1 MSNEKVVF
9 IDRDGVINV
18 DLLGDYIK
26 SWKEFRF
33 EKGAAEALKTLY
45 ERGYQ
50 IVIISNQAGIGD
62 GVFSREALD
71 EVQQGMLEDLKKRG
85 VEIRASYYCLHGK
98 KEGCGCRKPKTGLF
112 EQAAKDIRFDCAGT
126 FFIGDKASDVEAGK
140 AFGLKTIFVR
150 TGWGARDEE
159 KLTGNLRPDYIFN
172 SLQDAVEEILL

>member
-1 MSNEKVVF
+1 MKNEKVIF

-33 EKGAAEALKTLY
+33 EKDAAEALKLLY

-71 EVQQGMLEDLKKRG
+71 EVQQGMLADLKKRG

-98 KEGCGCRKPKTGLF
+98 KEGCGCRKPKIGLF
-112 EQAAKDIRFDCAGT
+112 EQAANDIPFDPSVT
-126 FFIGDKASDVEAGK
+126 FFIGDKASDIEAGK

-150 TGWGARDEE
+150 TGWGIRDEG
-159 KLTGNLRPDYIFN
+159 KLTGDLQPDYIFD
-172 SLQDAVEEILL
+172 SLHDAVEKMLL